1 MAKPMISADSHITEH
16 PDTYRKHIESALR
29 ERAPHVAHDDA
40 GGDVYVIPGLTQG
53 ALPMGLIAA
62 AGKRP
67 EDIRPSGRFE
77 EWHRGGWDPE
87 ARLADQDRDG
97 VRAEVLYPTV
107 GLVLCRHPDLDYKQ
121 ACMHAYNRWL
131 AEYCSAHPDRLLG
144 VGQTA
149 VRTPA
154 DGIEDLRGIKAL
166 GLRGV
171 LLPSRPGEA
180 DWDSPIYDELFE
192 AAIALR
198 LPVSFHILT
207 DPQDAFPKRGPVMNF
222 AVGIIRSNQDLLAML
237 VYGGVF
243 ERHPRLRVVCV
254 EADASWAPHWMH
266 RMDHYYDRHRYMR
279 TLELARLPSEYFR
292 EHVYLT
298 FQDDWPAFGM
308 MGLLNPQRLM
318 WANDFPHSDSTW
330 PWSQELLARHAAHL
344 SEAGA
349 TSSCTTTRR
358 RSTAS
363 RAPEG
368 ASRRRSGRRRR
379 WRPGRAGPSP
389 RGAAWRAG

>member
-16 PDTYRKHIESALR
+16 PDTYRKHIEPALR

-266 RMDHYYDRHRYMR
+266 RMDHYYERHRYMR

-308 MGLLNPQRLM
+308 MGLLNPRRLM

-330 PWSQELLARHAAHL
+330 PWSRELLARHATHL
-344 SEAGA
+344 SEAERDLVLHDNAAALYGV
-349 TSSCTTTRR
+349 
-358 RSTAS
+358 
-363 RAPEG
+363 EG
-368 ASRRRSGRRRR
+368 A
-379 WRPGRAGPSP
+379 
-389 RGAAWRAG
+389 

>member
-16 PDTYRKHIESALR
+16 PDTYRRHIEPALR

-97 VRAEVLYPTV
+97 VGAEVLYPTV

-121 ACMHAYNRWL
+121 ACMDAYNRWL

-180 DWDSPIYDELFE
+180 D
-192 AAIALR
+192 
-198 LPVSFHILT
+198 
-207 DPQDAFPKRGPVMNF
+207 
-222 AVGIIRSNQDLLAML
+222 
-237 VYGGVF
+237 
-243 ERHPRLRVVCV
+243 
-254 EADASWAPHWMH
+254 
-266 RMDHYYDRHRYMR
+266 
-279 TLELARLPSEYFR
+279 
-292 EHVYLT
+292 
-298 FQDDWPAFGM
+298 
-308 MGLLNPQRLM
+308 
-318 WANDFPHSDSTW
+318 
-330 PWSQELLARHAAHL
+330 
-344 SEAGA
+344 
-349 TSSCTTTRR
+349 
-358 RSTAS
+358 
-363 RAPEG
+363 
-368 ASRRRSGRRRR
+368 
-379 WRPGRAGPSP
+379 
-389 RGAAWRAG
+389 

>member
-1 MAKPMISADSHITEH
+1 MMLMTKPPISADSHITEH
-16 PDTYRKHIESALR
+16 PDTYRKYIDPALR
-29 ERAPHVAHDDA
+29 DRAPHLVHDDA
-40 GGDVYVIPGLTQG
+40 GGDLYVIPDLTQG

-67 EDIRPSGRFE
+67 EDIRPTGRFE

-87 ARLADQDRDG
+87 ARLADQERDG
-97 VRAEVLYPTV
+97 VSAEVLYPTV

-121 ACMHAYNRWL
+121 ACMDAYNRWL

-154 DGIEDLRGIKAL
+154 DGIEDLRRIKAL

-171 LLPSRPGEA
+171 MLPSRPGQA

-192 AAIALR
+192 ATIALG

-330 PWSQELLARHAAHL
+330 PWSRELLARHAAHL
-344 SEAGA
+344 SEAERDLVLHDNAAELYGV
-349 TSSCTTTRR
+349 
-358 RSTAS
+358 
-363 RAPEG
+363 EG
-368 ASRRRSGRRRR
+368 A
-379 WRPGRAGPSP
+379 
-389 RGAAWRAG
+389 